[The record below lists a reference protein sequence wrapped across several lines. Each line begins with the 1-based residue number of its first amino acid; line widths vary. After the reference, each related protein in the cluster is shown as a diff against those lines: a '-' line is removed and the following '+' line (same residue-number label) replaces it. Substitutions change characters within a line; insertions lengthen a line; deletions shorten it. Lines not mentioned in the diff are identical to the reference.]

1 MIKPR
6 ISFLFLLILAFSL
19 MGCGDD
25 DDPTGNGTQSPGTL
39 RVSLTDAPTPIE
51 GVEAL
56 HITVSE
62 VRVNP
67 NSGDDGQWY
76 DILPDTLT
84 AEERT
89 FDLLELANGN
99 RVILGEEDLP
109 PGDYEQIRLV
119 VEESV
124 VTVDGTVYPLKIPS
138 GSTSGLK
145 ILFDFEVESD
155 QLIGVTLDFD
165 VGRSLIATPPGSTNF
180 KLKPVIRAVIDELS
194 GSISGA
200 VLPTG
205 IDAMVMA
212 VSEDLA
218 DTATTYVDADTG
230 DYFLGALL
238 AGSWDVTA
246 LAPGHVSQT
255 TAGVSVLAGEDTGS
269 VDFTLEVEEP
279 VEEQEAQ

>member
-67 NSGDDGQWY
+67 TSGDDGQWY

-84 AEERT
+84 AKERT

-145 ILFDFEVESD
+145 ILFDFEIESD

-194 GSISGA
+194 GSISGT

-230 DYFLGALL
+230 DYFIGALL

-255 TAGVSVLAGEDTGS
+255 NTGVSVVAGEDAGP

-279 VEEQEAQ
+279 VEEPEVQ